1 MKKTI
6 LSHFYNE
13 EYLLPWWLNH
23 HKEIFDD
30 GILIDY
36 DSTDRSVEIIKEI
49 CPSWTVVT
57 SANRI
62 FEPFA
67 VDREIMDYESKIQGY
82 KMALNTTEFL
92 VGNHNDLNKETYV
105 IPCIVMVDPPS
116 ENSNAPNYDCSL
128 ICQKYFGM
136 SHQDSRFRRCRALHN
151 HSINYTVG
159 RHFDS
164 PNTEDLAVLWYGWSP
179 YTPDMLK
186 RKLQIKN
193 RMPVHHNGFGI
204 QHTMGIEEMQKTHD
218 AYSKLAID
226 LRPTISKYFSFSD

>member
-30 GILIDY
+30 GILINY

-57 SANRI
+57 SRNKI

-67 VDREIMDYESKIQGY
+67 VDREIMDYESKINGY
-82 KMALNTTEFL
+82 KISLNTTEFL
-92 VGNHNDLNKETYV
+92 IGNFNNLNEKTYI
-105 IPCIVMVDPPS
+105 IPCIVMVDKINES
-116 ENSNAPNYDCSL
+116 LNIPNYNNSL
-128 ICQKYFGM
+128 IKQKYFGM
-136 SHQDSRFRRCRALHN
+136 NFNESNFRACRCMHN
-151 HSINYTVG
+151 HSVNYSVG
-159 RHFDS
+159 RHFYNS
-164 PNTEDLAVLWYGWSP
+164 NTNDMAILWYGWSP
-179 YTPDMLK
+179 YTKEMLQ

-193 RMPVHHNGFGI
+193 KMPIQIDQLGFQHRMD
-204 QHTMGIEEMQKTHD
+204 IEEMKEI
-218 AYSKLAID
+218 YKKYEKNSFD
-226 LRPTISKYFSFSD
+226 LRPIISKYFNFNT